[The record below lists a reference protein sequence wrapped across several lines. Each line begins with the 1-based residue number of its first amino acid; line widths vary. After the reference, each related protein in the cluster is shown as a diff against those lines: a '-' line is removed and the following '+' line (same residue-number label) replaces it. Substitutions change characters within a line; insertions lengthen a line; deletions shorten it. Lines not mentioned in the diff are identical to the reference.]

1 VSQLRSELQEVMRSV
16 FDDDELVITDSMSA
30 VDIDG
35 WDSMAHINLII
46 ALEKRFGVR
55 FGPTDIAA
63 IGRRGQTIGGMLGI
77 IESKAQPVDSDGTG
91 L

>member
-1 VSQLRSELQEVMRSV
+1 MSELQEVFRSV

-35 WDSMAHINLII
+35 WDSMAHINLLI
-46 ALEKRFGVR
+46 ALEKRFGIR
-55 FGPTDIAA
+55 LAPADIAA
-63 IGRRGQTIGGMLGI
+63 IGLRGQTIGGMLGI
-77 IESKAQPVDSDGTG
+77 IDSKTRPVDSDGTG